1 MSRHKYKSHP
11 ESHTDDRVS
20 LGFGRIFLRCV
31 TYVLAFVAVTC
42 GLYIVYASF
51 FDSPKERRLKREL
64 LQMQTQYE
72 LISKKMDQVE
82 DVLGDLQQRDNS
94 IYRAIFELSPEE
106 KADRL
111 AGQNRLTDYRMLEG
125 SENTAIVQQLTE
137 RINRLTQQVYAQSK
151 SYDEIIVQAQQKDSA
166 WVAIPAI
173 QPVAEKDLKYI
184 SSGFGMRMHPIYKIM
199 RFHYGLD
206 FSAPIGTEVYATADG
221 RVTETDL
228 AGRTANGLKIVVD
241 HGNGYLTHYAH
252 LSRIIVRVG
261 QTVKRG
267 QVIGLVGNTGGTSG
281 PHLHY
286 EVHKNGKAVNPI
298 NYFFNDLSPKAYAE
312 LTEEAMT
319 AQSFD

>member
-1 MSRHKYKSHP
+1 MSWHKYKFNP
-11 ESHTDDRVS
+11 ESHAYDRVS
-20 LGFGRIFLRCV
+20 LGLRRIFLRCV
-31 TYVLAFVAVTC
+31 TYVLAFVAAAC

-64 LQMQTQYE
+64 QEMQAQYE

-94 IYRAIFELSPEE
+94 IYRAIFELKPEE
-106 KADRL
+106 NAGQL
-111 AGQNRLTDYRMLEG
+111 AGQNRLADYRILEG
-125 SENTAIVQQLTE
+125 SENAAIVQRLTE
-137 RINRLTQQVYAQSK
+137 RINLLTQQVYAQSK
-151 SYDEIIVQAQQKDSA
+151 SYDEIITQAQQKDSA
-166 WVAIPAI
+166 WGAIPAI
-173 QPVAEKDLKYI
+173 QPVAEKDVKYI

-206 FSAPIGTEVYATADG
+206 FSAAIGTEVYATADG
-221 RVTETDL
+221 RVSETDP
-228 AGRTANGLKIVVD
+228 AGRTSNGLRIVID
-241 HGNGYLTHYAH
+241 HGNGYMTHYAH

-267 QVIGLVGNTGGTSG
+267 EVIGLVGNTGSSSG

-286 EVHKNGKAVNPI
+286 EVHKNGMAVNPI
-298 NYFFNDLSPKAYAE
+298 NYFFNDLSPEEYAG
-312 LTEEAMT
+312 LTEEAKM

>member
-1 MSRHKYKSHP
+1 MSWHKYKFNP
-11 ESHTDDRVS
+11 ESHTHDRVS
-20 LGFGRIFLRCV
+20 PGFGRIFLRCV

-42 GLYIVYASF
+42 GLYLVYASL
-51 FDSPKERRLKREL
+51 FDSPKERQLKREL
-64 LQMQTQYE
+64 LQMQAQYE

-82 DVLGDLQQRDNS
+82 DVLGNLQQRDNN
-94 IYRAIFELSPEE
+94 IYRAIFGLPPEE
-106 KADRL
+106 KAD
-111 AGQNRLTDYRMLEG
+111 AVQNRLTDYRILEG
-125 SENTAIVQQLTE
+125 SDNTAIVQQLTE
-137 RINRLTQQVYAQSK
+137 RINLLTQQVYAQST
-151 SYDEIIVQAQQKDSA
+151 SYDEIILQAQQKDSA
-166 WVAIPAI
+166 WAAIPAI

-221 RVTETDL
+221 RITDTDL

-298 NYFFNDLSPKAYAE
+298 NYFFNDLSPEAYAE